1 MRQVTI
7 QCRTCVYLWNL
18 LGRDG
23 RNVESTRPKGNEPM
37 PVLFCFYH
45 HPWPGI
51 LGMAGACSFAT
62 ICTRFRERAER
73 VPHAKFTT

>member
-45 HPWPGI
+45 HP
-51 LGMAGACSFAT
+51 
-62 ICTRFRERAER
+62 
-73 VPHAKFTT
+73 